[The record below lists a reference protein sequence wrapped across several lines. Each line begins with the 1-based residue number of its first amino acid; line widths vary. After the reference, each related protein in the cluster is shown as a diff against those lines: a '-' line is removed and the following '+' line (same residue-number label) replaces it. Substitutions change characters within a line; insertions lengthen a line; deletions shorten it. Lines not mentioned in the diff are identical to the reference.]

1 MEKRLDKLEYLIGM
15 GTSTYLMNEIKLLR
29 LDIELQIKTASL
41 QYENRT

>member
-1 MEKRLDKLEYLIGM
+1 MEKRLDNLEYLIGL